1 MTEKP
6 TPEQTQACQT
16 RLAEPSASTSTKPA
30 HDRDGWLSA
39 EEYAKLS
46 RTDRAKLAEER
57 KRAAY
62 VKSATV
68 GLADD
73 YRATLAAIGS
83 QQARHVYVSRHVVPV
98 AMRGR
103 KVLGIN
109 RARFVA
115 DVVAA
120 SGVPPLTEA
129 EVGGIWDWCERR
141 GEIEPLDGETVAL
154 AARPQPL
161 SPPPKPRKPT
171 EDERGFVRR
180 MIEEGRELLKGYPG
194 GKASELLAKASPVPI
209 PDDVTRH
216 AAVQLRTLA
225 AGQSGVWFA
234 GEPTEARDAAK
245 VQPSARLIEGWEG
258 GAPVPS
264 LVSVN
269 PHTGEGIETTDRD
282 GQPCKSYRHGETVA
296 EWRHALVEFDDL
308 PLDEQAAFWLGVL
321 SSGELDLL
329 TLTYTGGKSLHGI
342 VRLDGDGSRDTFRK
356 LWGEIEKAAD
366 GTRDD
371 DATTWGPLSRLLASD
386 PQAVQKTDGEGRQ
399 KTVYPYCV
407 DFAARSVL
415 TTRLAGHLR
424 TDYKTPHAPTY
435 ARLLWAKATTDS
447 DTAKPAASVPS
458 ASSKT
463 YARTCA
469 ACPLDVKN
477 VCAYAF
483 WNFWPEKSNGG
494 CGCNFPLDSV
504 AEAWAKAGWKHP

>member
-1 MTEKP
+1 MTETS
-6 TPEQTQACQT
+6 TPEQTQARQT

-73 YRATLAAIGS
+73 YRAALAAIGS

-103 KVLGIN
+103 NVLGIN

-171 EDERGFVRR
+171 EEERGFVRR

-194 GKASELLAKASPVPI
+194 GKASELLAEASPVPI

-296 EWRHALVEFDDL
+296 EWRRALVEFDDL

-321 SSGELDLL
+321 SSGSLDVV

-342 VRLDGDGSRDTFRK
+342 VRLDGDGTRATFRK
-356 LWGEIEKAAD
+356 LWGKIETRRDD

-386 PQAVQKTDGEGRQ
+386 PQAVEKTDGEGRR

-407 DFAARSVL
+407 DFAARNVL

-435 ARLLWAKATTDS
+435 ARLLWAKATTA
-447 DTAKPAASVPS
+447 TAKAPTDSPS
-458 ASSKT
+458 GKT
-463 YARTCA
+463 YARACA
-469 ACPLDVKN
+469 DCPLEVKS
-477 VCAYAF
+477 VCTHIFGAS
-483 WNFWPEKSNGG
+483 WLDKSDGG
-494 CGCNFPLDSV
+494 RGCNFPLDSV
-504 AEAWAKAGWKHP
+504 AEDWAKAGWKHP